1 MMEGDLKQLPKDA
14 YMVGLDIGT
23 TKISVMI
30 GRKNEYDKLEILG
43 TGRAVSNG
51 VSRGIV
57 ANIDK
62 TVESIKE
69 AVEEAKLKSGL
80 EIEDVFIGIAG
91 QHIKSLQHRG
101 EIVRDN
107 IEVEIDKEDIAK
119 LKSNMF
125 KLITIPGEEVI
136 HVIPQ
141 EYTVDGEDGIQD
153 PKGMAGVKLEAN
165 FHVITAQVGAVRNI
179 IRCVEKAGLKPKDL
193 ILEPFASAD
202 ATLDA
207 DELREG
213 VALVDIGGGTTD
225 VAIFLDNIIRHTA
238 VIPFGG
244 NVITKDIKVGLEI
257 LEKQA
262 ELLKIKFGSAWPG
275 ENKDN
280 EIVSIPGLRGREPK
294 EITLKNL
301 SKIIHARVVEIIE
314 QVYVEI
320 KNYGHEEQKKKLIA
334 GIVLTGGGAQLKHLK
349 QLVEYITGMDTR
361 VGFPNEHLAGESD
374 DEITSPLYATAVGL
388 VMDGLKR
395 NERKKAEAILEEVTS
410 ENIMSETDDSETR
423 VKQPVKERRSFL
435 DKLTER
441 VKDFL
446 DNAE

>member
-1 MMEGDLKQLPKDA
+1 MEESKQQLTTGE

-30 GRKNEYDKLEILG
+30 GKKNQYGKLEILG

-51 VSRGIV
+51 VARGIV

-62 TVESIKE
+62 TVDSIKE
-69 AVEEAKLKSGL
+69 AVEQAKQKSGI
-80 EIEDVFIGIAG
+80 EIEEVFVGIAG

-107 IEVEIDKEDIAK
+107 IEIEIEKADIDK

-179 IRCVEKAGLKPKDL
+179 IRCVEKAGLKPKEL
-193 ILEPFASAD
+193 VLEPFASAV
-202 ATLDA
+202 ATLDE

-244 NVITKDIKVGLEI
+244 NVITKDIKTGLSI

-262 ELLKIKFGSAWPG
+262 ELLKVKFGSAMYTDDQ
-275 ENKDN
+275 ENVM
-280 EIVSIPGLRGREPK
+280 VSIPGLRGREPK
-294 EITLKNL
+294 EIAVKNL
-301 SKIIHARVVEIIE
+301 SEIIGARYKE
-314 QVYVEI
+314 IIDLVYHQI
-320 KNYGHEEQKKKLIA
+320 KVSGYENKLMT
-334 GIVLTGGGAQLKHLK
+334 GIVITGGGAQIRNLK
-349 QLVEYITGMDTR
+349 QLVAFVTGKETR
-361 VGFPNEHLAGESD
+361 IGYPNEHLGSESKD
-374 DEITSPLYATAVGL
+374 TVVSPMYATGVGL
-388 VMDGLKR
+388 VLKGFEHAEYT
-395 NERKKAEAILEEVTS
+395 NAPKKEVVLLKKEKEDEEVDQS
-410 ENIMSETDDSETR
+410 NEPSLIKRFSDWFIEENID
-423 VKQPVKERRSFL
+423 
-435 DKLTER
+435 
-441 VKDFL
+441 
-446 DNAE
+446 

>member
-1 MMEGDLKQLPKDA
+1 MIEEDLQQLPKDA

-69 AVEEAKLKSGL
+69 AVEEVKLKSGL

-107 IEVEIDKEDIAK
+107 IEVEIDKDDIAK

-262 ELLKIKFGSAWPG
+262 ELLKIKFGSAMYTEDQ
-275 ENKDN
+275 ENVM
-280 EIVSIPGLRGREPK
+280 VSIPGLRGRPPK
-294 EITLKNL
+294 EIAVKTL
-301 SKIIHARVVEIIE
+301 SEIIGARYKE
-314 QVYVEI
+314 IVDLVYHQI
-320 KNYGHEEQKKKLIA
+320 KISGYENKLMT
-334 GIVLTGGGAQLKHLK
+334 GIVLTGGGSQIRNLK
-349 QLVEYITGMDTR
+349 QLVAYVTGKETR
-361 VGFPNEHLAGESD
+361 IGLPNEHLGSESFD
-374 DEITSPLYATAVGL
+374 KVVSPMYATGVGL
-388 VMDGLKR
+388 VLKGF
-395 NERKKAEAILEEVTS
+395 EYAKQHPDKISIQVKGGYEVEEGVDVEVT
-410 ENIMSETDDSETR
+410 D
-423 VKQPVKERRSFL
+423 KEPSLIDRISGWF
-435 DKLTER
+435 TEDAN
-441 VKDFL
+441 KT
-446 DNAE
+446 N

>member
-1 MMEGDLKQLPKDA
+1 MMEENIQELQTGA

-30 GRKNEYDKLEILG
+30 GRKNQYGKLEILG

-51 VSRGIV
+51 VARGIV
-57 ANIDK
+57 SNIDK
-62 TVESIKE
+62 TVESIRE
-69 AVEEAKLKSGL
+69 AVEEAKQKSGL
-80 EIEDVFIGIAG
+80 EIDDVFVGIAG

-107 IEVEIDKEDIAK
+107 IDIEIDKADIDK

-179 IRCVEKAGLKPKDL
+179 MRCVEKAGLTPREL
-193 ILEPFASAD
+193 ILEPFASAV
-202 ATLDA
+202 ATLDE

-244 NVITKDIKVGLEI
+244 NIITKDIKGGLEI

-262 ELLKIKFGSAWPG
+262 ELLKVKFGSAMYTEDQ
-275 ENKDN
+275 ENVM
-280 EIVSIPGLRGREPK
+280 VSIPGLRGRPPK
-294 EITLKNL
+294 EIAVKTL
-301 SKIIHARVVEIIE
+301 SEIIGARYKE
-314 QVYVEI
+314 IIDLVYHQI
-320 KNYGHEEQKKKLIA
+320 KISGYEHKLMT
-334 GIVLTGGGAQLKHLK
+334 GIVLTGGGSQIRNLK
-349 QLVEYITGMDTR
+349 QLVAFVTGKETR
-361 VGFPNEHLAGESD
+361 IGLPNEHLGTESVD
-374 DEITSPLYATAVGL
+374 KVVSPMYSTGVGL
-388 VMDGLKR
+388 VIKGF
-395 NERKKAEAILEEVTS
+395 EYAEQHPDKISMPKPIKEKDTIVEQEPEEMPS
-410 ENIMSETDDSETR
+410 ELSIVDRITQIFTDD
-423 VKQPVKERRSFL
+423 VKRTK
-435 DKLTER
+435 
-441 VKDFL
+441 
-446 DNAE
+446 

>member
-1 MMEGDLKQLPKDA
+1 MMEENIQELQTGA

-30 GRKNEYDKLEILG
+30 GRKNQYGKLEILG

-51 VSRGIV
+51 VARGIV
-57 ANIDK
+57 SNIDK
-62 TVESIKE
+62 TVESIRE
-69 AVEEAKLKSGL
+69 AVVEAKQKSGL
-80 EIEDVFIGIAG
+80 EIIDVFVGIAG

-107 IEVEIDKEDIAK
+107 IDIEIDKADIDK

-179 IRCVEKAGLKPKDL
+179 MRCVEKAGLTPREL
-193 ILEPFASAD
+193 ILEPFASAV
-202 ATLDA
+202 ATLDE

-244 NVITKDIKVGLEI
+244 NIITKDIKGGLEI

-262 ELLKIKFGSAWPG
+262 ELLKVKFGSAMYTEDQ
-275 ENKDN
+275 ENVM
-280 EIVSIPGLRGREPK
+280 VSIPGLRGRPPK
-294 EITLKNL
+294 EIAVKTL
-301 SKIIHARVVEIIE
+301 SEIIGARYKE
-314 QVYVEI
+314 IIDLVYHQI
-320 KNYGHEEQKKKLIA
+320 KISGYEHKLMT
-334 GIVLTGGGAQLKHLK
+334 GIVLTGGGSQIRNLK
-349 QLVEYITGMDTR
+349 QLVAFVTGKETR
-361 VGFPNEHLAGESD
+361 IGLPNEHLGAESVD
-374 DEITSPLYATAVGL
+374 KVVSPMYSTGVGL
-388 VMDGLKR
+388 VLKGF
-395 NERKKAEAILEEVTS
+395 EYAEQHPDKISMPKPKKEKDTVVDQEPEEIPS
-410 ENIMSETDDSETR
+410 ELSIVDRITQIFTDD
-423 VKQPVKERRSFL
+423 VKKT
-435 DKLTER
+435 K
-441 VKDFL
+441 
-446 DNAE
+446 

>member
-1 MMEGDLKQLPKDA
+1 MMEEDLQELPKDA

-30 GRKNEYDKLEILG
+30 GRKNEYNKLEILG

-69 AVEEAKLKSGL
+69 AVEEVKLKSGL
-80 EIEDVFIGIAG
+80 DIEEVFIGIAA

-262 ELLKIKFGSAWPG
+262 ELLKIKFGSAMYTEDQ
-275 ENKDN
+275 ENVM
-280 EIVSIPGLRGREPK
+280 VSIPRLRGRPPK
-294 EITLKNL
+294 EIAVKTL
-301 SKIIHARVVEIIE
+301 SEIIGARYKE
-314 QVYVEI
+314 IVDLVYHQI
-320 KNYGHEEQKKKLIA
+320 KISGYENKLMT
-334 GIVLTGGGAQLKHLK
+334 GIVLTGGGSQIRNLK
-349 QLVEYITGMDTR
+349 QLVAYVTGKETR
-361 VGFPNEHLAGESD
+361 IGLPNEHLGAESFD
-374 DEITSPLYATAVGL
+374 KVVSPMYATGVGL
-388 VMDGLKR
+388 VLKGF
-395 NERKKAEAILEEVTS
+395 EYA
-410 ENIMSETDDSETR
+410 
-423 VKQPVKERRSFL
+423 KQHP
-435 DKLTER
+435 DKLSVKLEDKVDEGLDIEVIDEELSLIDRISGWFTEDAN
-441 VKDFL
+441 KT
-446 DNAE
+446 N

>member
-1 MMEGDLKQLPKDA
+1 MMEENIQELQTGA
-14 YMVGLDIGT
+14 YMIGLDIGT

-30 GRKNEYDKLEILG
+30 GRKNQYGKLEILG

-51 VSRGIV
+51 VARGIV
-57 ANIDK
+57 SNIDK
-62 TVESIKE
+62 TVESIRE
-69 AVEEAKLKSGL
+69 AVEEAKQKSEL
-80 EIEDVFIGIAG
+80 EIDDVFVGIAG

-107 IEVEIDKEDIAK
+107 IDIEIDKADIDK

-179 IRCVEKAGLKPKDL
+179 MRCVEKAGLTPREL
-193 ILEPFASAD
+193 ILEPFASAV
-202 ATLDA
+202 ATLDE

-225 VAIFLDNIIRHTA
+225 VALFLDNIIRHTA

-244 NVITKDIKVGLEI
+244 NIITKDIKGGLEI

-262 ELLKIKFGSAWPG
+262 ELLKVKFGSAMYTEDQ
-275 ENKDN
+275 ENVM
-280 EIVSIPGLRGREPK
+280 VSIPGLRGRPPK
-294 EITLKNL
+294 EIAVKTL
-301 SKIIHARVVEIIE
+301 SEIIGARYKE
-314 QVYVEI
+314 IIDLVYHQI
-320 KNYGHEEQKKKLIA
+320 KISGYEHKLMT
-334 GIVLTGGGAQLKHLK
+334 GIVLTGGGSQIRNLK
-349 QLVEYITGMDTR
+349 QLVAFVMGKETR
-361 VGFPNEHLAGESD
+361 IGLPNEHLGAESVD
-374 DEITSPLYATAVGL
+374 KVVSPMYSTGVGL
-388 VMDGLKR
+388 VLKGF
-395 NERKKAEAILEEVTS
+395 EYAEQHPDKISMPKPKKEKDTVVEQKPEEIPS
-410 ENIMSETDDSETR
+410 ELSIVDRITQIFTDD
-423 VKQPVKERRSFL
+423 VKKT
-435 DKLTER
+435 K
-441 VKDFL
+441 
-446 DNAE
+446 

>member
-1 MMEGDLKQLPKDA
+1 MMEENIQELQTGA

-30 GRKNEYDKLEILG
+30 GRKNQYGKLEILG

-51 VSRGIV
+51 VARGIV
-57 ANIDK
+57 SNIDK
-62 TVESIKE
+62 TVESIRE
-69 AVEEAKLKSGL
+69 AVEEAKQKSGL
-80 EIEDVFIGIAG
+80 EIDDVFVGIAG

-107 IEVEIDKEDIAK
+107 IDIEIDKADIDK

-179 IRCVEKAGLKPKDL
+179 MRCVEKAGLNPREL
-193 ILEPFASAD
+193 ILEPFASAV
-202 ATLDA
+202 ATLDE

-225 VAIFLDNIIRHTA
+225 VALFLDNIIRHTA

-244 NVITKDIKVGLEI
+244 NIITKDIKGGLEI

-262 ELLKIKFGSAWPG
+262 ELLKVKFGSAMYTEDQ
-275 ENKDN
+275 ENVM
-280 EIVSIPGLRGREPK
+280 VSIPGLRGRPPK
-294 EITLKNL
+294 EIAVKTL
-301 SKIIHARVVEIIE
+301 SEIIGARYKE
-314 QVYVEI
+314 IIDLVYHQI
-320 KNYGHEEQKKKLIA
+320 KISGYEHKLMT
-334 GIVLTGGGAQLKHLK
+334 GIVLTGGGSQIRNLK
-349 QLVEYITGMDTR
+349 QLVAFVMGKETR
-361 VGFPNEHLAGESD
+361 IGLPNEHLGAESVD
-374 DEITSPLYATAVGL
+374 KVVSPMYSTGVGL
-388 VMDGLKR
+388 VLKGF
-395 NERKKAEAILEEVTS
+395 EYAEQHPDKISMPKPKKEKDTVVEQKPEEIPS
-410 ENIMSETDDSETR
+410 ELSIVDRITQIFTDD
-423 VKQPVKERRSFL
+423 VKKT
-435 DKLTER
+435 K
-441 VKDFL
+441 
-446 DNAE
+446 